1 MKMLIQKLIPNV
13 KKDKNL
19 KGVFKHYLGI
29 FIMFLSYKE
38 VVVGRSKNT

>member
-1 MKMLIQKLIPNV
+1 MLIQKLIPNV
-13 KKDKNL
+13 KKDKKNL

-29 FIMFLSYKE
+29 SIMFLSYKE